1 MRLPSAPSEDVTKGI
16 LPGLAKEKPLHHSEW
31 NSSLRIGSIFPST
44 QSARIELANILVVS
58 LNANF
63 KNNEH
68 MQINILCWPS
78 QW

>member
-16 LPGLAKEKPLHHSEW
+16 LPGLALHQAEW
-31 NSSLRIGSIFPST
+31 NSSLRIGFPST
-44 QSARIELANILVVS
+44 QSARNELANILVVS

>member
-16 LPGLAKEKPLHHSEW
+16 LPGLALHQAEW

-58 LNANF
+58 LSANF

-68 MQINILCWPS
+68 MQINIQCWPS